1 MREPTQSEVRH
12 ALDQGFDGLRLPEKV
27 IVVGAGLAGL
37 GSAYELA
44 RQGCDVTV
52 LEATTR
58 AGGRAYTVRE
68 PFADGLYAEA
78 GAMTVT
84 PHCHYAMH
92 YLSELGVELEP
103 SDLLNANFSYF
114 LRSRFIQPE
123 AADLARSGLPL
134 SDKEKGL
141 DVGAM
146 MERYVRSLSRELQP
160 DLGRPQWTLT
170 DRLAPFDRRSVTE
183 VLKERGAS
191 DAAITLLEPM
201 FLEMRGGDLDTASA
215 LSWLRYESSPR
226 SLTLADERWAK
237 IKGGTD
243 RFPAAFAEHL
253 KGRIHYAK
261 PVVRVTQD
269 DTAARVTFADNGGFH
284 TMTADRVV
292 LTVPFSAMRR
302 IDLSN
307 ARLSQA
313 KHAAIRQLRY
323 ASIVRVYLQMRKRF
337 WTSARTSVSTDLPIR
352 WVRDATPQ
360 LPGPR
365 AILEALMSGWRAKA
379 VTAMSQEERLRFTLE
394 EVDRIFPGAK
404 DHFEV
409 GTSVAWDQ
417 EPFVEGAYLLPEVG
431 HTALMP
437 AIRRPEGRIHFAG
450 EHTAYEPN
458 GGSMTYAL
466 ESAVR
471 AVLEL
476 SAPDT
481 P

>member
-1 MREPTQSEVRH
+1 MREPTQTEVRR
-12 ALDQGFDGLRLPEKV
+12 ALDQGLDGLRTPGRV
-27 IVVGAGLAGL
+27 VVVGAGLAGL
-37 GSAYELA
+37 GTAYELA
-44 RQGCDVTV
+44 RLGCDVTV
-52 LEATTR
+52 LEASTR

-84 PHCHYAMH
+84 PHCHYVMH
-92 YLSELGVELEP
+92 YLKELGVGLEP
-103 SDLLNANFSYF
+103 SDLLDADFSYF
-114 LRSRFIQPE
+114 LGSRFVRPE
-123 AADLARSGLPL
+123 VADLADSGLPL
-134 SDKEKGL
+134 SGEEKGL
-141 DVGAM
+141 DIGMM
-146 MERYVRSLSRELQP
+146 MERYVRALCQELQP
-160 DLGRPQWTLT
+160 DLGTPEWEVT
-170 DRLAPFDRRSVTE
+170 DRLAPYDRRSVIE

-215 LSWLRYESSPR
+215 LSWLRHESSPR
-226 SLTLADERWAK
+226 SLTLADDRWAK
-237 IKGGTD
+237 IRGGTD
-243 RFPAAFAEHL
+243 RFPAAFADRL
-253 KGRIHYAK
+253 RDRIHYAK

-269 DTAARVTFADNGGFH
+269 DTAARVTFVDGGGFH
-284 TMTADRVV
+284 TMEADRVV
-292 LTVPFSAMRR
+292 LAVPFSAMRR

-307 ARLSQA
+307 AGLSAA

-323 ASIVRVYLQMRKRF
+323 VSIVRVYLQMRERF
-337 WTSARTSVSTDLPIR
+337 WTSPRASVSTDLPIR

-365 AILEALMSGWRAKA
+365 AVLECLMSGWRAKA
-379 VTAMSQEERLRFTLE
+379 VTAMSPDERLRFTLE
-394 EVDRIFPGAK
+394 QVERIFPGAK

-409 GTSVAWDQ
+409 GTSVAWDR
-417 EPFVEGAYLLPEVG
+417 EPYIEGAYILPEVG

-437 AIRRPEGRIHFAG
+437 DIRRPEGRVHFAG
-450 EHTAYEPN
+450 EHTAFEPN

-476 SAPDT
+476 GSSEA
-481 P
+481 